1 MKEAAIREGDPC
13 LKTRREKVEEL
24 IGKELSEKHRAI
36 EALLDLIDYRMED
49 LGNNYRYGISRMFV
63 FDTLYGKKAVT
74 RIIARVLS
82 PVLWAVSKTKNR
94 AVPKA
99 ETRLVFANTFLR
111 SIRYPAARKQI
122 EQETGLTAVLSF
134 TDLLKQEGPE
144 QRINLKGSLKPE
156 VYPSRPVYFRGTSIC
171 GGALQKAVTR
181 YCELMYN
188 PAGTENRT
196 KDAVEKAAQALETAY
211 LKRVERVVSCLR
223 KEDCTAYIT
232 VNQYNLRDLLII
244 HACKNLGIR
253 TAQMEHHATQFNRVQ
268 FDEHHPMPR
277 LAFAGEYGFWNKSEQ
292 LFHEKVYRY
301 ENPLYRPEEIRFR
314 VTGNPEITLEQAEE
328 VQQKYPTERK
338 LTFMIGALQQ
348 DQLEGFEAEY
358 EKWRWEVFRGLR
370 ELAKRQNVIIN
381 IRYTPYQE
389 LEMRKK
395 EEPVLREWGFQV
407 SDSVPADLMQDLCS
421 SAAIMSSVS
430 SVLSTA
436 QLFGKMIFRV
446 EDMQIGYVH
455 VDDTV
460 NEVDLK
466 DIPDIVIPEGI
477 EKNLPGIDR
486 EGTFNIRKML

>member
-1 MKEAAIREGDPC
+1 M
-13 LKTRREKVEEL
+13 
-24 IGKELSEKHRAI
+24 
-36 EALLDLIDYRMED
+36 
-49 LGNNYRYGISRMFV
+49 
-63 FDTLYGKKAVT
+63 
-74 RIIARVLS
+74 
-82 PVLWAVSKTKNR
+82 
-94 AVPKA
+94 
-99 ETRLVFANTFLR
+99 
-111 SIRYPAARKQI
+111 
-122 EQETGLTAVLSF
+122 
-134 TDLLKQEGPE
+134 
-144 QRINLKGSLKPE
+144 
-156 VYPSRPVYFRGTSIC
+156 
-171 GGALQKAVTR
+171 
-181 YCELMYN
+181 
-188 PAGTENRT
+188 
-196 KDAVEKAAQALETAY
+196 QALETAY

-223 KEDCTAYIT
+223 KEDCTVYIT

-244 HACKNLGIR
+244 HACKKLGIR

-268 FDEHHPMPR
+268 FDEHYPMPR

-328 VQQKYPTERK
+328 VQQKYPAERK

-348 DQLEGFEAEY
+348 DQLEGHEAEY

-407 SDSVPADLMQDLCS
+407 SDSVPADLMQDLCT